1 MARESGSY
9 REGYFA
15 TIAAGNTGYDAF
27 VTAVNTRLNA
37 ASGGQATQAS
47 GSITMSVLCE
57 DGSSNEYTFK
67 HTVVFDTGT
76 VAAGTA
82 LTHCIAVMTALG
94 TMATAVEAASAYT
107 TVSTVDVSASVN
119 MSN

>member
-15 TIAAGNTGYDAF
+15 TIAAGNTAFDAF

-37 ASGGQATQAS
+37 ASGGQATQAN
-47 GSITMSVLCE
+47 GTITLSVLCE
-57 DGSSNEYTFK
+57 DGASNEYTFK
-67 HTVVFDTGT
+67 HTTVFDTGT

-82 LTHCIAVMTALG
+82 LTHCIAMMTALDALG
-94 TMATAVEAASAYT
+94 VAAEGASAYT
-107 TVSTVDVSASVN
+107 TVLSADITASIT

>member
-1 MARESGSY
+1 MARENGSY

-15 TIAAGNTGYDAF
+15 TIAAANTGFDSF

-37 ASGGQATQAS
+37 ASGGEATQAN
-47 GSITMSVLCE
+47 GTITMSVLCE
-57 DGSSNEYTFK
+57 DGSSNQYTFK
-67 HTVVFDTGT
+67 HTVAWDTGT

-82 LTHCIAVMTALG
+82 LTHCISVMTALDAL
-94 TMATAVEAASAYT
+94 ATAVEGASAYT
-107 TVSTVDVSASVN
+107 SVKTVDVSATVT